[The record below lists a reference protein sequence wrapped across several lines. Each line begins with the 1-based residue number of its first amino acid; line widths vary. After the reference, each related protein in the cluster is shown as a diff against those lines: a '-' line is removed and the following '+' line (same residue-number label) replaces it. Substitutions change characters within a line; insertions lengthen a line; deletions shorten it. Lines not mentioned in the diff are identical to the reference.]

1 MEATTLRHSLPFS
14 FTYHSHLTSKLLPQK
29 PFLSSNF
36 PSFFLPGPPI
46 SITDATNHHHSC
58 HQNHH
63 HGGHNSQLT
72 GPQRALLKFA
82 KTIGWMDL
90 ANLFRENL
98 QLCFCSASLSLYHC
112 RCLLFQV
119 SASLDALTDI
129 TDGKVN
135 IHVLIMA
142 LACFASVFMGNT
154 LEGGLLFAMFNLA
167 HIAEEFFTNR
177 SVIDDVKELKENYPD
192 SAFVLDVND
201 DKLPDVSHLSYK
213 KVYLCMI

>member
-14 FTYHSHLTSKLLPQK
+14 FTYHSLLTSKLLPQK

-72 GPQRALLKFA
+72 GPQRDLLKFA

-98 QLCFCSASLSLYHC
+98 QLCCCSASLSL
-112 RCLLFQV
+112 
-119 SASLDALTDI
+119 SLPLPAL
-129 TDGKVN
+129 V
-135 IHVLIMA
+135 
-142 LACFASVFMGNT
+142 
-154 LEGGLLFAMFNLA
+154 
-167 HIAEEFFTNR
+167 
-177 SVIDDVKELKENYPD
+177 
-192 SAFVLDVND
+192 
-201 DKLPDVSHLSYK
+201 
-213 KVYLCMI
+213 